1 MEENLKKDASKQIG
15 AKKRSEVLSPSQRS
29 KIAAKA
35 ALKKA
40 GYPSATKFR
49 GAINIGGYELPCAV
63 LEDGRRVVWQREVVG
78 LLTGHKKGGL
88 GRYLSAANLK
98 PFVPEKFQNIDF
110 DENTIVFE
118 LDGAKSHG
126 FEAEDIVDICK
137 MYLMARKANAL
148 LASQIHLAHQAEI
161 IVLSLA
167 KVGISALIDE
177 ATGYQEVRDKKYL
190 QSLLD
195 KYLLKEYAAWAKC
208 FPDEFY
214 KEMFRL
220 RGWEYPNPNNGKPG
234 VVGKYTNDLVYERL
248 APGLLEELQTRN
260 PKQPSGYRKAKHH
273 QWMSDDLG
281 MPALSTH
288 LMMLI
293 ALMRPCSSWEQFMA
307 MVDISLPKKNSQMP
321 LLLDE

>member
-1 MEENLKKDASKQIG
+1 MSDTEKDQAKQAGGLKRA
-15 AKKRSEVLSPSQRS
+15 AVLSPEQRK

-49 GAINIGGYELPCAV
+49 GSINIGGYILPCAI
-63 LEDGRRVVWQREVVG
+63 LEGGRRVVWQREVVG
-78 LLTGHKKGGL
+78 LLTGNKKGGL
-88 GRYLSAANLK
+88 GRYLSATNLQ
-98 PFVPEKFQNIDF
+98 PYVPEKFKNINF
-110 DENTIVFE
+110 DESSIVFE
-118 LDGAKSHG
+118 MDGTKAHG

-148 LASQIHLAHQAEI
+148 LSSQIHLAHQSEI
-161 IVLSLA
+161 IILSLA

-177 ATGYQEVRDKKYL
+177 ATGYQEVRDKQAL

-195 KYLLKEYAAWAKC
+195 KYLLQEYAVWAKC

-220 RGWEYPNPNNGKPG
+220 RGWQYPNPSGGKPG

-248 APGLLEELQTRN
+248 APGLLQELQVRN
-260 PKQPSGYRKAKHH
+260 PKTASGYRKAKHH

-293 ALMRPCSSWEQFMA
+293 ALMRPCDNWEQFMR
-307 MVDISLPKKNSQMP
+307 MVDISMPKKNAQLP
-321 LLLDE
+321 LLAED